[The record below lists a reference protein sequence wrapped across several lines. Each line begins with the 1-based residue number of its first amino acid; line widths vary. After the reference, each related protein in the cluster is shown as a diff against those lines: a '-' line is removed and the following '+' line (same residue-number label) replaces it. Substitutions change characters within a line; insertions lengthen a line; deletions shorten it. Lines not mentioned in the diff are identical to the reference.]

1 MRVKSFAVIML
12 ALLVGGCSNTNPE
25 NLSTAPSPSSEPSA
39 QATAQS
45 TPRDDFEEALR
56 FIRNGQF
63 TYIWVFTRKDGKP
76 FDAEDGALLR
86 TKANQVVDWA
96 KTDDLKKFV
105 AGSNFP
111 FEDQN
116 LVELQK
122 RFVIEDYSAK

>member
-1 MRVKSFAVIML
+1 MRLKCLVIVVL
-12 ALLVGGCSNTNPE
+12 ALLFSGCNRATPE
-25 NLSTAPSPSSEPSA
+25 TSVSSPTPLPSPLP
-39 QATAQS
+39 TS
-45 TPRDDFEEALR
+45 TPLNDFDEAVR